1 MCCTLQYNVY
11 PETCCVVFGGWM
23 KVFRNYLSDYRSN
36 IILTCAKRMQIN
48 HATYFNTQKPYGN
61 AITTMN
67 KQDARGKTL
76 IYGERKQATQ
86 QQQHHRDREI
96 ELRQND
102 WRDPVY
108 SERRVIAVETILE
121 CRRFPSFIPWECH
134 RVFLACHATS
144 TCDSGFVARPSQA
157 QSIRRI
163 LASRV
168 WPYTYRKTTATTATS
183 SIVSAAGKRLVVFY
197 AS

>member
-1 MCCTLQYNVY
+1 
-11 PETCCVVFGGWM
+11 
-23 KVFRNYLSDYRSN
+23 
-36 IILTCAKRMQIN
+36 
-48 HATYFNTQKPYGN
+48 
-61 AITTMN
+61 MN

-86 QQQHHRDREI
+86 QQQHRDREI

-102 WRDPVY
+102 WRDPVFY
-108 SERRVIAVETILE
+108 ERRVITVEWILE
-121 CRRFPSFIPWECH
+121 CCRFPSFIPWECH
-134 RVFLACHATS
+134 RDFLACHATS
-144 TCDSGFVARPSQA
+144 TCDAGFVARPSQT

-163 LASRV
+163 PASRV
-168 WPYTYRKTTATTATS
+168 WPYTYRKTTATTTTS